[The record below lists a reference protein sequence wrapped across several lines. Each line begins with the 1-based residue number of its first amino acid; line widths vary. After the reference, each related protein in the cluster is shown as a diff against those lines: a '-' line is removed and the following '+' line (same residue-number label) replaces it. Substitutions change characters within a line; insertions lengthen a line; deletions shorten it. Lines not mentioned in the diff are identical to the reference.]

1 MPMPSKETKLSEGA
15 AVNAYIASLP
25 DDVREGLRKL
35 RSAIAAAAPGAKL
48 GISYGVPA
56 FKLDGRPL
64 VWFASFKQHSSFY
77 PGAAAIRS
85 HAASL
90 KGYTTSKGTIQFTP
104 DKPLPAKLV
113 AKLVKTRME
122 DLQKKGQ

>member
-64 VWFASFKQHSSFY
+64 VWLSRGEQTRTDSVVSKAGHFCATRCGGSS
-77 PGAAAIRS
+77 PR
-85 HAASL
+85 
-90 KGYTTSKGTIQFTP
+90 
-104 DKPLPAKLV
+104 PALEE
-113 AKLVKTRME
+113 A
-122 DLQKKGQ
+122 G